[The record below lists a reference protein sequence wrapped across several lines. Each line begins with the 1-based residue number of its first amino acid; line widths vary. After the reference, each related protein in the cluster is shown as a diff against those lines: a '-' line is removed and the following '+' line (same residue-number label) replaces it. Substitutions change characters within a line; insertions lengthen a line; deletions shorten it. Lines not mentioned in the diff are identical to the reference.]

1 MALGR
6 ILFKI
11 NSMHQLKKELSRFD
25 LTMIAIGSMIG
36 SGIFLTPSIIA
47 SAIPFPSLII
57 FVWLIGGIQALCG
70 ALTFAELGSMMP
82 GAGGVYVYLSEGY
95 GKLAGFL
102 YGWAYFL
109 VVNTGGIAALSV
121 AFATYLGYFVH
132 LNIIGIKITAVTGIF
147 ILTVINVFGVKI
159 GGIFSDLFTLL
170 KLIGIFGIILI
181 GFLLG
186 SSHLTNFS
194 ISLFN
199 SSSGLSGIGIAMVG
213 VLWSYGGWQHA
224 TYTAGEAKNARRDV
238 PIAMI
243 IAASA
248 VTAIYV
254 IINIAYM
261 YLLPIKS
268 IAASQSLAA
277 DAVQTVIGPA
287 GGGLIA
293 LAIFISTF
301 GTAGIYTL
309 TAPRIYFAMASDGI
323 FIKKVSE
330 VHPRFQTPHYAI
342 IFQSTWAIM
351 LVLFWGTFENLISY
365 VVFTDWIFFALT
377 AATIFIFRRKLPD
390 AKREYKTLGYPVT
403 PLFFIAVAAWF
414 VISTLIEKPE
424 QAIAGIIMLGL
435 GIPVFYYW
443 KKKNKIA
450 VETTSNQRQH

>member
-1 MALGR
+1 MT
-6 ILFKI
+6 
-11 NSMHQLKKELSRFD
+11 QLKKALSRFD

-47 SAIPFPSLII
+47 RAIPFPSLII

-132 LNIIGIKITAVTGIF
+132 LDPLGIKIVAVTGIF
-147 ILTVINVFGVKI
+147 ILTVINVYGVKT
-159 GGIFSDLFTLL
+159 GGIFSDIFTLL
-170 KLIGIFGIILI
+170 KLLGIFGVILI

-186 SSHLTNFS
+186 SSHITNFTIS
-194 ISLFN
+194 ILN
-199 SSSGLSGIGIAMVG
+199 PETRWSGIAIAMVG

-224 TYTAGEAKNARRDV
+224 TYTAGEAKNPKRDV

-248 VTAIYV
+248 VTAIY
-254 IINIAYM
+254 IAINIAYM
-261 YLLPIKS
+261 YLLPVNS
-268 IAASQSLAA
+268 IASSSSLAA
-277 DAVQTVIGPA
+277 DAVKTVIGPV

-323 FIKKVSE
+323 FFKQVSLI
-330 VHPRFQTPHYAI
+330 HPKYNTPYYAI
-342 IFQSTWAIM
+342 IFQSTWAVI
-351 LVLFWGTFENLISY
+351 LILFWGTFENLISY

-377 AATIFIFRRKLPD
+377 AATIFIFRKRIPN
-390 AKREYKTLGYPVT
+390 AKREYKTLGYPFT
-403 PLFFIAVAAWF
+403 PLFFISIAVWF
-414 VISTLIEKPE
+414 VINTLIEKPE

-435 GIPVFYYW
+435 GVPVYFYW
-443 KKKNKIA
+443 KKKNKMP
-450 VETTSNQRQH
+450 SN